1 MKNMAQ
7 TMPMPDSVKQFC
19 LQQSVGAERWLQKS
33 GDRVCVTFRP
43 VLTLPIRV
51 LVLCL
56 PWGSRKHSRAACE
69 TTTPCCRMSFTFCS
83 DVPAQSRYPSKRQHA
98 HTHTRACTQGDAVTH
113 RNVMLS
119 FGQLKHRL
127 QHIKDDLQGDS
138 DGRAEQE
145 PAIVAH
151 RTQSSQGSNAT
162 HLSTALAQFVALPPK
177 EVSSGFS
184 VTFESEEGVGDGPC
198 K

>member
-1 MKNMAQ
+1 M
-7 TMPMPDSVKQFC
+7 TSI
-19 LQQSVGAERWLQKS
+19 
-33 GDRVCVTFRP
+33 P
-43 VLTLPIRV
+43 VLTFPIRV

-69 TTTPCCRMSFTFCS
+69 TTTRCCRMSSTSCS
-83 DVPAQSRYPSKRQHA
+83 GVLALSRYTHTNDSTP
-98 HTHTRACTQGDAVTH
+98 THTRACTQGDAVTH

-162 HLSTALAQFVALPPK
+162 HLSTTLAQFVALPPK

-198 K
+198 E